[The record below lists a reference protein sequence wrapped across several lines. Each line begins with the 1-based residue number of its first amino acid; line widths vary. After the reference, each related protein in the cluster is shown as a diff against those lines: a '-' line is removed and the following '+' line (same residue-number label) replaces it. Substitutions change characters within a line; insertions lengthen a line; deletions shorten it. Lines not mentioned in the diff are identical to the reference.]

1 VKTIL
6 NIIWL
11 ILSGFWLFLG
21 YLLAG
26 VLLCVTIIG
35 IPFGI
40 VLLRSASRSGRPALR

>member
-6 NIIWL
+6 NVIWL
-11 ILSGFWLFLG
+11 VLSGFWLFFG

-26 VLLCVTIIG
+26 LLLCITIVG

-40 VLLRSASRSGRPALR
+40 VLLRSASRSGRLALR